1 MNHLAKEHMPKLTKA
16 DIIVEVANKVG
27 LSKDQ
32 AEKTVNALLDEVTIA
47 LSGDRKIAL
56 TGFGTFYTSDRAPR
70 EGLNPQTKKRIMIP
84 SAKVAKFRVGK
95 NLKKAVNQ

>member
-1 MNHLAKEHMPKLTKA
+1 MKNLAKEQIPKLTKA
-16 DIIVEVANKVG
+16 DIIAEVASKVG

-32 AEKTVNALLDEVTIA
+32 AEKTVNALLDEVTTA
-47 LSGDRKIAL
+47 LSGDRKIAF

-70 EGLNPQTKKRIMIP
+70 EGLNPQTKKRILIP